1 MEKFLFVSSARRF
14 FEQNHHAFDLLHVHE
29 SHWLAGLGVELAGA
43 LGVPVLVK
51 EALSPVLTPLIAGF
65 PYPRRFD
72 GLRRQAGYLALT
84 PEIGLQ
90 LAERGVAKDRIF
102 WVPNGVELPELT
114 TNVAENSLV
123 VCVANLWQGDYH
135 KGFSTLLTSWQEVRK
150 RQPSASLA
158 VVGGGDVRPWKE
170 CAEKLGLGDSVRFP
184 GKTEDVASWYRQA
197 AAFVLPSR
205 REGMSNALLEAQS
218 WGIPAVVSDISGN
231 RAVVEDG
238 INGIVFPVGDAHRLA
253 EGIISL
259 LDSPS
264 KRQRMGLAA
273 RQRME
278 KDFSVTVVASQLM
291 KVYRDISSRGASL
304 RR

>member
-1 MEKFLFVSSARRF
+1 
-14 FEQNHHAFDLLHVHE
+14 
-29 SHWLAGLGVELAGA
+29 
-43 LGVPVLVK
+43 
-51 EALSPVLTPLIAGF
+51 
-65 PYPRRFD
+65 
-72 GLRRQAGYLALT
+72 LALT